1 MKKIKGVREWLF
13 LDPLVIPSRIHVP
26 SSVVSALD
34 YWLKA
39 ASKTAT
45 ADDMSDADPQ
55 TRGIFPP
62 GAPMSEAWKF
72 KFMLEPGKGTS
83 GVGRVE
89 EAGVRV
95 RSQRG
100 TPEFWQ
106 TDRAHGEDVS
116 PHVSLLRF
124 VL

>member
-1 MKKIKGVREWLF
+1 MWYRSMKKIKGVRERLL
-13 LDPLVIPSRIHVP
+13 LDPLVMPSRIHVP

-55 TRGIFPP
+55 TQGILPP

-72 KFMLEPGKGTS
+72 IRFMVDEFLNPE
-83 GVGRVE
+83 
-89 EAGVRV
+89 
-95 RSQRG
+95 RG
-100 TPEFWQ
+100 HQ
-106 TDRAHGEDVS
+106 GLAA
-116 PHVSLLRF
+116 LKKQ
-124 VL
+124 VLG